1 MKTRRSERRISP
13 KWWAVLLVVS
23 IVGGVWFSWAL
34 YNRQFTRYATVTLT
48 SERAGLM
55 MEPGNAVKMR
65 GIQVGRVAALHGGKE
80 PVSLTLDI
88 DPGQLKYI
96 PSNVEARI
104 TASTAFGPKYVEFV
118 APEMPSGTAL
128 SAGAVLY
135 SSNVSTEVNTVF
147 QNLVDL
153 LHQIDPAK
161 LNGILTTLADG
172 LRGRGQQIG
181 EATTDASEVLAALNA
196 RSDNIRQDFQSLKGF
211 SDAYAAAAPALIS
224 TLGSLTTTSRTITN
238 QADDLDALLL
248 SATGLANS
256 GTDFLAAHKDTL
268 VDAVNILSPTTSLL
282 YKYNPEYTCML
293 MGARWYL
300 DNGGYDF
307 TGGANGYSL
316 ITDTALL
323 LGNDPYVYPDNLPI
337 VAAKGGPGGKPS
349 CGSLPDPSKNF
360 PVRALVTNTGWGTG
374 MDYRPNPGLGH
385 PCFANYFPVTRAL
398 PEPESY
404 RCVGPPS
411 PGLVLPP
418 GGPLPFAGD
427 PGAPPVPP
435 PAPRQPG
442 NPNP

>member
-1 MKTRRSERRISP
+1 MKPRKGESRIAA
-13 KWWAVLLVVS
+13 KWWALFLVAS

-48 SERAGLM
+48 SDRAGLM

-65 GIQVGRVAALHGGKE
+65 GIQIGRVAALRGGKE
-80 PVSLTLDI
+80 PVSLSLDI

-104 TASTAFGPKYVEFV
+104 TASTAFGPKYVEFL
-118 APEMPSGTAL
+118 APEKPSGKAL

-147 QNLVDL
+147 QNLVEL

-172 LRGRGQQIG
+172 LRGRGQEIG
-181 EATTDASEVLAALNA
+181 QATTDASEVLAALNA
-196 RSDNIRQDFQSLKGF
+196 NSDNIRQDFRSLKGF
-211 SDAYAAAAPALIS
+211 SDAYGAAAPELIS
-224 TLGSLTTTSRTITN
+224 TLVSLTTTSRTITN
-238 QADDLDALLL
+238 QARDLDALLL
-248 SATGLANS
+248 SATGLANT
-256 GTDFLAAHKDTL
+256 GTEFLAAHKDKL
-268 VDAVNILSPTTSLL
+268 VDAVNILSPTASLL
-282 YKYNPEYTCML
+282 YKYNPEYTCLL

-300 DNGGYDF
+300 DNGAYEA
-307 TGGANGYSL
+307 TGGGNGYSL

-323 LGNDPYVYPDNLPI
+323 LGNDPYVFPDNLPI

-360 PVRALVTNTGWGTG
+360 PVRSLVTNTGWGTG
-374 MDYRPNPGLGH
+374 MDLRPNPGLGH
-385 PCFANYFPVTRAL
+385 PCFANYFPVTRAV
-398 PEPESY
+398 PEPETY
-404 RCVGPPS
+404 RCAGAPS

-418 GGPLPFAGD
+418 GGPLPFPGNVGPPASPPASPP
-427 PGAPPVPP
+427 PGAPTP
-435 PAPRQPG
+435 
-442 NPNP
+442 